1 MSEQGHVPLRSGVY
15 TYLVP
20 LLNGQHMVDEIINR
34 LQDEFP
40 ASEIFSAL
48 MRLRSRG
55 YLVDEPLSLPLEQAA
70 FWDMFDGGA
79 EKAARRLQEVP
90 VSVISCGDIDPLP
103 FRTILTSLGVRVVDN
118 GEYWVVLTKDY
129 LHPDLETFNRQ
140 ALASDRPW
148 LLVKPVGTEVWLGP
162 LFLPARQPVGRALP
176 TGSAGLVKSKA
187 MYKKS

>member
-103 FRTILTSLGVRVVDN
+103 FRTILTSLGVLSR
-118 GEYWVVLTKDY
+118 GQW
-129 LHPDLETFNRQ
+129 
-140 ALASDRPW
+140 
-148 LLVKPVGTEVWLGP
+148 GILGRSHQG
-162 LFLPARQPVGRALP
+162 LPATQIWRHSTDKLSPVTARGC
-176 TGSAGLVKSKA
+176 
-187 MYKKS
+187 